1 MAVRDQLIEQTENA
15 KTHPVLLVNNTNSFN
30 QNNTSRNQQPLSTT
44 WSDVSSKSTP
54 TLTEF
59 IKKAKDGLPLGWTMT
74 RNGDSIKAVYL
85 QERKEDP
92 TKDTMI
98 TKSLTLHN
106 DGSWSLGVL
115 GKSITKFDTQAS
127 ERLENYQNVRN
138 EEEFLSLVN
147 DVHLTKIC
155 CGNPDIDHGIPTKSR
170 VPENSHRSSGCS
182 FLIENEKNRC
192 NECMKHRKYL
202 RVIKSR
208 QAKQTSMD
216 QRTAIDSHVNY
227 RYLSSQEKD
236 DKIKKLHKE
245 LTATKRTLNN
255 VKSKLNRAI
264 QEEGHVLDNEISGY
278 LKEILAI
285 GENLKNE
292 LPEGTFRRIFWQ
304 QKMQAL
310 SCKDT
315 RQIR

>member
-127 ERLENYQNVRN
+127 ERLEIIKMSEMKKN
-138 EEEFLSLVN
+138 F
-147 DVHLTKIC
+147 
-155 CGNPDIDHGIPTKSR
+155 SR
-170 VPENSHRSSGCS
+170 WLMMS
-182 FLIENEKNRC
+182 I
-192 NECMKHRKYL
+192 
-202 RVIKSR
+202 
-208 QAKQTSMD
+208 
-216 QRTAIDSHVNY
+216 
-227 RYLSSQEKD
+227 
-236 DKIKKLHKE
+236 
-245 LTATKRTLNN
+245 
-255 VKSKLNRAI
+255 
-264 QEEGHVLDNEISGY
+264 
-278 LKEILAI
+278 
-285 GENLKNE
+285 
-292 LPEGTFRRIFWQ
+292 
-304 QKMQAL
+304 
-310 SCKDT
+310 
-315 RQIR
+315 

>member
-1 MAVRDQLIEQTENA
+1 
-15 KTHPVLLVNNTNSFN
+15 
-30 QNNTSRNQQPLSTT
+30 
-44 WSDVSSKSTP
+44 
-54 TLTEF
+54 
-59 IKKAKDGLPLGWTMT
+59 
-74 RNGDSIKAVYL
+74 
-85 QERKEDP
+85 
-92 TKDTMI
+92 
-98 TKSLTLHN
+98 
-106 DGSWSLGVL
+106 
-115 GKSITKFDTQAS
+115 
-127 ERLENYQNVRN
+127 
-138 EEEFLSLVN
+138 
-147 DVHLTKIC
+147 
-155 CGNPDIDHGIPTKSR
+155 
-170 VPENSHRSSGCS
+170 
-182 FLIENEKNRC
+182 
-192 NECMKHRKYL
+192 MKHRKYL

-245 LTATKRTLNN
+245 LTATKRMLNN